1 VILAALRVLTFTT
14 LYPNAAKPNHGVF
27 VENRLRQTRAR
38 HELHATVVAP
48 VPFFPFTAEMFGAYA
63 RFART
68 PEHEE
73 RHSVQVYHPRY
84 LSIPKIGMNVAA
96 SLLYRGGLTACRL
109 HQLNKKTID
118 VIDAHYF
125 YPDGVAAAWLSKAL
139 GIPFVVTS
147 RGTDLNV
154 LANFPR
160 VRRQILWAAEQAA
173 AVITVSGALRQRAI
187 EVGIEAKKI
196 GVLRNGV
203 DLDEFTPQEREAS
216 RRQFGASGFT
226 VVSVGN
232 LVPLKGHDLTIEA
245 VASMPDATLLIAGGG
260 PLRDALSARAA
271 ALGVA
276 DRVKLLGEVPH
287 GQLARLYSAA
297 DVSVLMSEREGWAN
311 VLLES
316 MACGTAVVATR
327 VGGNAEAITSPAA
340 GALLAERSSTAL
352 AAALRAFRQSPND
365 RAATRRYAEGFGWGA
380 VAAGNFALLKAAS
393 TGETTRRAASEIVNR
408 AMSQG

>member
-1 VILAALRVLTFTT
+1 
-14 LYPNAAKPNHGVF
+14 
-27 VENRLRQTRAR
+27 
-38 HELHATVVAP
+38 
-48 VPFFPFTAEMFGAYA
+48 MFGAYA

-68 PEHEE
+68 PEHEM
-73 RHSVQVYHPRY
+73 RHGVHVHHPRY
-84 LSIPKIGMNVAA
+84 LSIPKVGMNVAA
-96 SLLYRGGLTACRL
+96 TLLYRGGLTACRM
-109 HQLNKKTID
+109 HQLNNTTID

-125 YPDGVAAAWLSKAL
+125 YPDGVAAARLSKAL

-160 VRRQILWAAEQAA
+160 VRQQILWAAEQAA

-187 EVGIEAKKI
+187 EVGIDDKKI
-196 GVLRNGV
+196 AVLRNGV
-203 DLDEFTPQEREAS
+203 DLEQFTPQEREAS

-260 PLRDALSARAA
+260 PLHDALVARAA

-340 GALLAERSSTAL
+340 GALLPERSSQAL
-352 AAALRAFRQSPND
+352 AAALQAFRQTPND
-365 RAATRRYAEGFGWGA
+365 RPATRRHAEAFGWGA
-380 VAAGNFALLKAAS
+380 VAAGNFALLKAAA
-393 TGETTRRAASEIVNR
+393 TGETARRPASKIAHE

>member
-1 VILAALRVLTFTT
+1 MAALRVLTFTT
-14 LYPNAAKPNHGVF
+14 LYPNAEKPNHGVF

-38 HELHATVVAP
+38 HDLHSTVVAP
-48 VPFFPFTAEMFGAYA
+48 VPFFPFTAEIFGAYA
-63 RFART
+63 RFARA
-68 PEHEE
+68 PEHEV
-73 RHSVQVYHPRY
+73 RHGVEVHHPRY
-84 LSIPKIGMNVAA
+84 LSIPKVGMNVAA
-96 SLLYRGGLTACRL
+96 TLLYRGGLAACRL
-109 HQLNKKTID
+109 HQLDKTTVD

-125 YPDGVAAAWLSKAL
+125 YPDGVAAAWLARAL
-139 GIPFVVTS
+139 GVPFVVTS

-173 AVITVSGALRQRAI
+173 AVITVSGALRQRAV
-187 EVGIEAKKI
+187 EVGISDKKI
-196 GVLRNGV
+196 AVLRNGV
-203 DLDEFTPQEREAS
+203 DLEQFTPQDREAS

-245 VASMPDATLLIAGGG
+245 VASMPDCTLLIAGGG
-260 PLRDALSARAA
+260 PLREALSARAA

-287 GQLARLYSAA
+287 AQLSRLYSAA

-316 MACGTAVVATR
+316 MACGTAVIATR

-340 GALLAERSSTAL
+340 GALLGDRSSRAL
-352 AAALRAFRQSPND
+352 SDALRAFRQNPND
-365 RAATRRYAEGFGWGA
+365 RAATRRHAEAFGWGA
-380 VAAGNFALLKAAS
+380 VAAGTFALLRAAH
-393 TGETTRRAASEIVNR
+393 TGETVRRPASEIVGE
-408 AMSQG
+408 AMRHA

>member
-1 VILAALRVLTFTT
+1 LTALRVLTFTT

-38 HELHATVVAP
+38 HELQSTVVAP
-48 VPFFPFTAEMFGAYA
+48 VPFFPFTAEIFGAYA

-68 PEHEE
+68 PEHEI
-73 RHSVQVYHPRY
+73 RHGVHVHHPRY
-84 LSIPKIGMNVAA
+84 LSIPKVGMNVAA

-109 HQLNKKTID
+109 HQLNNRTID

-125 YPDGVAAAWLSKAL
+125 YPDGVAAARLSKAL

-160 VRRQILWAAEQAA
+160 VRSQILWAAEQAA

-187 EVGIEAKKI
+187 EVGIDEKKI
-196 GVLRNGV
+196 AVLRNGV
-203 DLDEFTPQEREAS
+203 DLEQFTPQDREAS
-216 RRQFGASGFT
+216 RQQFGASGFT

-232 LVPLKGHDLTIEA
+232 LVPLKGHEMTIEA

-260 PLRDALSARAA
+260 PLHDALVARAA

-327 VGGNAEAITSPAA
+327 VGGNAEAITLHAA
-340 GALLAERSSTAL
+340 GALLPERSSEAL
-352 AAALRAFRQSPND
+352 AGALRAFRQNPND
-365 RAATRRYAEGFGWGA
+365 RAATRRHAEAFGWGA
-380 VAAGNFALLKAAS
+380 VAAGNFALLRAAA
-393 TGETTRRAASEIVNR
+393 TGETARRPASEIAR
-408 AMSQG
+408 QAMSQG